1 MACPVCFGAVEPAV
15 RESMNAGILV
25 LLGVT
30 AVVLACF
37 LRFFVALARRSR
49 ESAHLVD
56 TMPAGI
62 RAAHSTPSVEAG
74 LQVRLTT

>member
-1 MACPVCFGAVEPAV
+1 MACPVCFSAVTDPA

-49 ESAHLVD
+49 QAAHLVEP
-56 TMPAGI
+56 THTE
-62 RAAHSTPSVEAG
+62 RAA
-74 LQVRLTT
+74 

>member
-1 MACPVCFGAVEPAV
+1 
-15 RESMNAGILV
+15 MNAGILV

-49 ESAHLVD
+49 EAAHLVE
-56 TMPAGI
+56 PAQSE
-62 RAAHSTPSVEAG
+62 RAA
-74 LQVRLTT
+74 

>member
-1 MACPVCFGAVEPAV
+1 
-15 RESMNAGILV
+15 MNAGILV

-49 ESAHLVD
+49 DAAHLVD
-56 TMPAGI
+56 ITTEK
-62 RAAHSTPSVEAG
+62 RAA
-74 LQVRLTT
+74 

>member
-1 MACPVCFGAVEPAV
+1 MACPVCFSAVTDPAV

-49 ESAHLVD
+49 DAAHLVEP
-56 TMPAGI
+56 THTE
-62 RAAHSTPSVEAG
+62 RAA
-74 LQVRLTT
+74 

>member
-1 MACPVCFGAVEPAV
+1 
-15 RESMNAGILV
+15 MNAGILV

-49 ESAHLVD
+49 EAAHLV
-56 TMPAGI
+56 GSQSE
-62 RAAHSTPSVEAG
+62 RAA
-74 LQVRLTT
+74 

>member
-1 MACPVCFGAVEPAV
+1 M

-49 ESAHLVD
+49 EAAHLVD
-56 TMPAGI
+56 PFSHAGAGHLH
-62 RAAHSTPSVEAG
+62 RGFGARGFSRPTDSV
-74 LQVRLTT
+74 

>member
-1 MACPVCFGAVEPAV
+1 
-15 RESMNAGILV
+15 MNAGILV

-49 ESAHLVD
+49 DAAHLVD
-56 TMPAGI
+56 AQLVDAGQSE
-62 RAAHSTPSVEAG
+62 RAA
-74 LQVRLTT
+74 

>member
-1 MACPVCFGAVEPAV
+1 MACPVCFGSAADPAV

-49 ESAHLVD
+49 EAAHLVED
-56 TMPAGI
+56 PFSGARAGFSPPGD
-62 RAAHSTPSVEAG
+62 AA
-74 LQVRLTT
+74 